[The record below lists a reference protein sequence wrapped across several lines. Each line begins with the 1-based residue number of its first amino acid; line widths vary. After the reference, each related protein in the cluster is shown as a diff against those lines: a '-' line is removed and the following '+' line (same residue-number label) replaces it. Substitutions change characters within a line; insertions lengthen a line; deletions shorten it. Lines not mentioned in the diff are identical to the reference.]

1 MKDKIKESS
10 LKRLFRFVI
19 AHWPYLVLSTIAAFF
34 FVIFNSASI
43 WITATMINNILVD
56 FNDMIIENQRLLSL
70 NDLSMNDR
78 LKLFSNN
85 LLLKETAIKTVS
97 SVCIALIVVFSAKN
111 ISLYIKN
118 ITLSIVQYRLIRD
131 LRNKLYSH
139 LHYLSL
145 SYFNKNKSGELTA
158 VLVNDI
164 DNMRSSLSI
173 MFQKLFVEP
182 INILILM
189 SLLFI
194 VSSKLAL
201 IALLIIPVSGF
212 IIFGISHSIRRRSRR
227 SQAQLAGMT
236 SMIAETISS
245 MRIVKAFATKSFEIN
260 RFAKETQKYYRLM
273 IRRDRLRFVS
283 SPVSETFGASIAALL
298 LYVGARDVLV
308 VESIN
313 SEDFL
318 RFILLLFSLFQPL
331 RSLTNVI
338 NELQNGLA
346 SADRVFN
353 IMDIESDIKDSKN
366 AVKINDLKE
375 KLMFKNVSFSYS
387 NKSENVLN
395 DINFSINK
403 GEIIALVGP
412 SGAGKSTLVDLIPRF
427 YDTLN
432 GAILID
438 NQNIKEIEINSL
450 RSLMGI
456 VTQETLLFDDTV
468 KANISYGS
476 DNIPDSE
483 VIDAAKAANA
493 HEFIL
498 KLPDAYDTII
508 GERGVSL
515 SGGQKQRIAIARA
528 IVKNPPILILDEATS
543 SLDSESESNVQE
555 AIESLM
561 NKRTVIVIAHR
572 LSTVKNANKILVLDR
587 GKIVQKGNHEDLI
600 NDEGIYKQLHKMQFR
615 T

>member
-1 MKDKIKESS
+1 MKESS
-10 LKRLFRFVI
+10 LKRLFKFVL
-19 AHWPYLVLSTIAAFF
+19 AHWPFLLLSTLAAFF

-43 WITATMINNILVD
+43 WITATMINNILID
-56 FNDMIIENQRLLSL
+56 FNEMLVENQRLSNLSE
-70 NDLSMNDR
+70 LSMNDR

-85 LLLKETAIKTVS
+85 LLLKDTAISTVS
-97 SVCIALIVVFSAKN
+97 AVCVALIVVFSAKN

-139 LHYLSL
+139 FHYLSL

-164 DNMRSSLSI
+164 DNMRNSLSI

-194 VSSKLAL
+194 VSTKLAL
-201 IALLIIPVSGF
+201 IALLIIPVSGI
-212 IIFGISHSIRRRSRR
+212 IIFGISHSIRRRSAR
-227 SQAQLAGMT
+227 SQAQLAGIT
-236 SMIAETISS
+236 SMIAETIGS
-245 MRIVKAFATKSFEIN
+245 MRIVKAFANKGFEIN
-260 RFAKETQKYYRLM
+260 RFAKETQKYYKLM
-273 IRRDRLRFVS
+273 LRRDRLRFVS
-283 SPVSETFGASIAALL
+283 SPVSETFGATIAALL
-298 LYVGARDVLV
+298 LWVGARDVLV
-308 VESIN
+308 IESIS

-331 RSLTNVI
+331 KNLTNVV

-346 SADRVFN
+346 SADRVFA
-353 IMDIESDIKDSKN
+353 IMDIKSDIQDSNNAIEIKDLENS
-366 AVKINDLKE
+366 LS
-375 KLMFKNVSFSYS
+375 FKDVSFSYGDK
-387 NKSENVLN
+387 NKKVLHN
-395 DINFSINK
+395 INFKINK

-427 YDTLN
+427 YDTLS
-432 GAILID
+432 GAVKID
-438 NQNIKEIEINSL
+438 GKDIKELKINSL

-456 VTQETLLFDDTV
+456 VTQETFLFDDSV
-468 KANISYGS
+468 KANIAYGVENIS
-476 DNIPDSE
+476 DE
-483 VIDAAKAANA
+483 RVIDAAKAANA
-493 HEFIL
+493 HEFIQN
-498 KLPDAYDTII
+498 LPEGYDTII

-543 SLDSESESNVQE
+543 SLDSESEKHVQS
-555 AIESLM
+555 AIENLM
-561 NKRTVIVIAHR
+561 NERTVFVIAHR
-572 LSTVKNANKILVLDR
+572 LSTVHNANKILVLEK
-587 GKIVQKGNHEDLI
+587 GQIVQEGKH
-600 NDEGIYKQLHKMQFR
+600 DELVNIDGLYKQLHKMQFR

>member
-1 MKDKIKESS
+1 MKESS
-10 LKRLFRFVI
+10 LKRLFRFVL
-19 AHWPYLVLSTIAAFF
+19 AHWPFLLLSTLAAFF

-43 WITATMINNILVD
+43 WITATMINNILID
-56 FNDMIIENQRLLSL
+56 FNEMLVENQRLASLSEL
-70 NDLSMNDR
+70 TMNDR
-78 LKLFSNN
+78 LKLFSNS
-85 LLLKETAIKTVS
+85 LLLRDTAISTVS
-97 SVCIALIVVFSAKN
+97 AVCVALIVVFSAKN

-139 LHYLSL
+139 FHYLSL

-164 DNMRSSLSI
+164 DNMRNSLSI

-182 INILILM
+182 INIIILM

-194 VSSKLAL
+194 VSTKLAL
-201 IALLIIPVSGF
+201 IALLIIPVSGI
-212 IIFGISHSIRRRSRR
+212 IIFGISHSIRRRSAR

-236 SMIAETISS
+236 SMIAETIGS
-245 MRIVKAFATKSFEIN
+245 MRIVKAFATKGFEIN
-260 RFAKETQKYYRLM
+260 RFAKETQKYYKLM

-283 SPVSETFGASIAALL
+283 SPVSETFGATIAALL
-298 LYVGARDVLV
+298 LWVGARDVLV
-308 VESIN
+308 IESIS

-331 RSLTNVI
+331 KNLTNVV

-346 SADRVFN
+346 SADRVFA
-353 IMDIESDIKDSKN
+353 IMDIKSDIQDVDNAFKVKDLNSSLSF
-366 AVKINDLKE
+366 ND
-375 KLMFKNVSFSYS
+375 VSFTYG
-387 NKSENVLN
+387 NKDEKVLN
-395 DINFSINK
+395 NINFKINK
-403 GEIIALVGP
+403 GEIFALVGP

-427 YDTLN
+427 YDTLS
-432 GAILID
+432 GSIKID
-438 NQNIKEIEINSL
+438 GKDIKDLELKSL

-456 VTQETLLFDDTV
+456 VTQETFLFDDTV
-468 KANISYGS
+468 KANISYGVENIS
-476 DNIPDSE
+476 DDEIK
-483 VIDAAKAANA
+483 DASKAANA
-493 HEFIL
+493 HEFIR
-498 KLPDAYDTII
+498 KLPDGYNTII

-543 SLDSESESNVQE
+543 SLDSESEKHVQS
-555 AIESLM
+555 AIENLM
-561 NKRTVIVIAHR
+561 SERTVFVIAHR
-572 LSTVKNANKILVLDR
+572 LSTVHNANKILVLEN
-587 GKIVQKGNHEDLI
+587 GQIVQEGKHDDLI
-600 NDEGIYKQLHKMQFR
+600 NVDGLYKQLHKMQFQ

>member
-1 MKDKIKESS
+1 MRESS
-10 LKRLFRFVI
+10 LKRLFNFVL
-19 AHWPYLVLSTIAAFF
+19 AHWPFLLLSTLAAFF
-34 FVIFNSASI
+34 FVVFNSASI
-43 WITATMINNILVD
+43 WITATMINNILID
-56 FNDMIIENQRLLSL
+56 FNEMIIENERLKSL
-70 NDLSMNDR
+70 NDLTMNDR
-78 LKLFSNN
+78 LKIYSNG
-85 LLLKETAIKTVS
+85 LLLKDTAINTVS

-111 ISLYIKN
+111 IFLYIKN

-139 LHYLSL
+139 FHYLSL

-164 DNMRSSLSI
+164 DNMRNSLSI

-194 VSSKLAL
+194 VSPKLAL
-201 IALLIIPVSGF
+201 IALLIIPISSV
-212 IIFGISHSIRRRSRR
+212 IIFGISHSIRRRSKR

-236 SMIAETISS
+236 SMIAETIGS
-245 MRIVKAFATKSFEIN
+245 MRIVKAFATKSFEIK
-260 RFAKETQKYYRLM
+260 RFARETQKYYQLM
-273 IRRDRLRFVS
+273 LRRDRLRFVS
-283 SPVSETFGASIAALL
+283 SPVSETFGATIAALL
-298 LYVGARDVLV
+298 LWVGARDVLV
-308 VESIN
+308 TQSIS

-331 RSLTNVI
+331 KNLTNVV

-346 SADRVFN
+346 SADRVFA
-353 IMDIESDIKDSKN
+353 IMDIDSDIKDRNN
-366 AVKINDLKE
+366 AAEIVDLKE
-375 KLMFKNVSFSYS
+375 SLSFNQVSFSYGEK
-387 NKSENVLN
+387 NDKVLN
-395 DINFSINK
+395 NINFKIDK

-427 YDTLN
+427 YDTLD
-432 GAILID
+432 GSIKID
-438 NQNIKEIEINSL
+438 NKNIKELKISSL

-456 VTQETLLFDDTV
+456 VTQETFLFDDSV
-468 KANISYGS
+468 KANIAYGLENIS
-476 DNIPDSE
+476 DNQIE
-483 VIDAAKAANA
+483 EAAKAANA
-493 HEFIL
+493 DNFI
-498 KLPDAYDTII
+498 KELPDGYNTII

-543 SLDSESESNVQE
+543 SLDSESEKHVQS
-555 AIESLM
+555 AIENLM
-561 NKRTVIVIAHR
+561 SKRTVIVIAHR
-572 LSTVKNANKILVLDR
+572 LSTVHNADKILVLEK
-587 GKIVQKGNHEDLI
+587 GQIVQEGKHEDLV
-600 NDEGIYKQLHKMQFR
+600 NNEGLYKQLHKMQFR

>member
-1 MKDKIKESS
+1 MKESS
-10 LKRLFRFVI
+10 LKRLFRFVL
-19 AHWPYLVLSTIAAFF
+19 AHWPFLLLSTLAAFF

-43 WITATMINNILVD
+43 WITATMINNILID
-56 FNDMIIENQRLLSL
+56 FNEMLVENQRLASLSEL
-70 NDLSMNDR
+70 TMNDR
-78 LKLFSNN
+78 LKLFSNS
-85 LLLKETAIKTVS
+85 LLLRDTAISTVS
-97 SVCIALIVVFSAKN
+97 AVCVALIVVFSAKN

-139 LHYLSL
+139 FHYLSL

-164 DNMRSSLSI
+164 DNMRNSLSI

-182 INILILM
+182 INIIILM

-194 VSSKLAL
+194 VSTKLAL
-201 IALLIIPVSGF
+201 IALLIIPVSGI
-212 IIFGISHSIRRRSRR
+212 IIFGISHSIRRRSAR

-236 SMIAETISS
+236 SMIAETIGS
-245 MRIVKAFATKSFEIN
+245 MRIVKAFATKGFEIN
-260 RFAKETQKYYRLM
+260 RFAKETQKYYKLM

-283 SPVSETFGASIAALL
+283 SPVSETFGATIAALL
-298 LYVGARDVLV
+298 LWVGARDVLV
-308 VESIN
+308 IESIS

-331 RSLTNVI
+331 KNLTNVV

-346 SADRVFN
+346 SADRVFA
-353 IMDIESDIKDSKN
+353 IMDIKSDIQDVDNAIKVKDLNSSLSF
-366 AVKINDLKE
+366 ND
-375 KLMFKNVSFSYS
+375 VSFTYG
-387 NKSENVLN
+387 NKDEKVLN
-395 DINFSINK
+395 NINFKINK
-403 GEIIALVGP
+403 GEIFALVGP

-427 YDTLN
+427 YDTLS
-432 GAILID
+432 GSIKID
-438 NQNIKEIEINSL
+438 GKDIKDLELKSL

-456 VTQETLLFDDTV
+456 VTQETFLFDDTV
-468 KANISYGS
+468 KANISYGVENIS
-476 DNIPDSE
+476 DDEIKNAS
-483 VIDAAKAANA
+483 KAANA
-493 HEFIL
+493 HEFIK
-498 KLPDAYDTII
+498 KLPDGYNTII

-543 SLDSESESNVQE
+543 SLDSESEKHVQS
-555 AIESLM
+555 AIENLM
-561 NKRTVIVIAHR
+561 SERTVFVIAHR
-572 LSTVKNANKILVLDR
+572 LSTVHNANKILVLEN
-587 GKIVQKGNHEDLI
+587 GQIVQEGKHDDLI
-600 NDEGIYKQLHKMQFR
+600 NVDGLYKQLHKMQFQ

>member
-1 MKDKIKESS
+1 MKESS
-10 LKRLFRFVI
+10 LKRLFRFVL
-19 AHWPYLVLSTIAAFF
+19 AHWPFLLLSTLAAFF

-43 WITATMINNILVD
+43 WITATMINNILID
-56 FNDMIIENQRLLSL
+56 FNEMLVENQRLVSLSEL
-70 NDLSMNDR
+70 TMNDR
-78 LKLFSNN
+78 LKLFSNS
-85 LLLKETAIKTVS
+85 LLLRDTAISTVS
-97 SVCIALIVVFSAKN
+97 AVCVALIVVFSAKN

-139 LHYLSL
+139 FHYLSL

-164 DNMRSSLSI
+164 DNMRNSLSI

-182 INILILM
+182 INIIILM

-194 VSSKLAL
+194 VSTKLAL
-201 IALLIIPVSGF
+201 IALLIIPVSGI
-212 IIFGISHSIRRRSRR
+212 IIFGISHSIRRRSAR

-236 SMIAETISS
+236 SMIAETIGS
-245 MRIVKAFATKSFEIN
+245 MRIVKAFATKGFEIN
-260 RFAKETQKYYRLM
+260 RFAKETQKYYKLM

-283 SPVSETFGASIAALL
+283 SPVSETFGATIAALL
-298 LYVGARDVLV
+298 LWVGARDVLV
-308 VESIN
+308 IESIS

-331 RSLTNVI
+331 KNLTNVV

-346 SADRVFN
+346 SADRVFA
-353 IMDIESDIKDSKN
+353 IMDIKSDIQDVDNAFKVKDLSSSLSF
-366 AVKINDLKE
+366 ND
-375 KLMFKNVSFSYS
+375 VSFTYG
-387 NKSENVLN
+387 NKDEKVLN
-395 DINFSINK
+395 NINFKINK
-403 GEIIALVGP
+403 GEIFALVGP

-427 YDTLN
+427 YDTLS
-432 GAILID
+432 GSIKID
-438 NQNIKEIEINSL
+438 GKDIKGLELKSL

-456 VTQETLLFDDTV
+456 VTQETFLFDDTV
-468 KANISYGS
+468 KANISYGVENIS
-476 DNIPDSE
+476 DDEIK
-483 VIDAAKAANA
+483 DASKAANA
-493 HEFIL
+493 HEFIK
-498 KLPDAYDTII
+498 KLPDGYNTII

-543 SLDSESESNVQE
+543 SLDSESEKHVQS
-555 AIESLM
+555 AIENLM
-561 NKRTVIVIAHR
+561 SERTVFVIAHR
-572 LSTVKNANKILVLDR
+572 LSTVHNANKILVLEN
-587 GKIVQKGNHEDLI
+587 GQIVQEGKHDDLI
-600 NDEGIYKQLHKMQFR
+600 NVDGLYKQLHKMQFQ

>member
-1 MKDKIKESS
+1 MKESS
-10 LKRLFRFVI
+10 LKRLFRFVL
-19 AHWPYLVLSTIAAFF
+19 AHWPFLLLSTLSAFF

-43 WITATMINNILVD
+43 WITATMINNILID
-56 FNDMIIENQRLLSL
+56 FNEMLVENQRLASLSEL
-70 NDLSMNDR
+70 TMNDR
-78 LKLFSNN
+78 LKLFSNS
-85 LLLKETAIKTVS
+85 LLLRDTAISTVS
-97 SVCIALIVVFSAKN
+97 AVCVALIVVFSAKN

-139 LHYLSL
+139 FHYLSL

-164 DNMRSSLSI
+164 DNMRNSLSI

-182 INILILM
+182 INIIILM

-194 VSSKLAL
+194 VSTKLAL
-201 IALLIIPVSGF
+201 IALLIIPVSGI
-212 IIFGISHSIRRRSRR
+212 IIFGISHSIRRRSAR

-236 SMIAETISS
+236 SMIAETIGS
-245 MRIVKAFATKSFEIN
+245 MRIVKAFATKGFEIN
-260 RFAKETQKYYRLM
+260 RFAKETQKYYKLM

-283 SPVSETFGASIAALL
+283 SPVSETFGATIAALL
-298 LYVGARDVLV
+298 LWVGARDVLV
-308 VESIN
+308 IESIS

-331 RSLTNVI
+331 KNLTNVV

-346 SADRVFN
+346 SADRVFA
-353 IMDIESDIKDSKN
+353 IMDIKSDIQDVDNAFKVKDLNSSLSF
-366 AVKINDLKE
+366 ND
-375 KLMFKNVSFSYS
+375 VSFTYG
-387 NKSENVLN
+387 NKDEKVLN
-395 DINFSINK
+395 NINFKINK
-403 GEIIALVGP
+403 GEIFALVGP

-427 YDTLN
+427 YDTLS
-432 GAILID
+432 GSIKID
-438 NQNIKEIEINSL
+438 GKDIKDLELKSL

-456 VTQETLLFDDTV
+456 VTQETFLFDDTV
-468 KANISYGS
+468 KANISYGVENIS
-476 DNIPDSE
+476 DDEIK
-483 VIDAAKAANA
+483 DASKAANA
-493 HEFIL
+493 HEFIR
-498 KLPDAYDTII
+498 KLPDGYNTII

-543 SLDSESESNVQE
+543 SLDSESEKHVQS
-555 AIESLM
+555 AIENLM
-561 NKRTVIVIAHR
+561 SERTVFVIAHR
-572 LSTVKNANKILVLDR
+572 LSTVHNANKILVLEN
-587 GKIVQKGNHEDLI
+587 GQIVQEGKHDDLI
-600 NDEGIYKQLHKMQFR
+600 NVDGLYKQLHKMQFQ

>member
-1 MKDKIKESS
+1 MKESS
-10 LKRLFRFVI
+10 LKRLFRFVL
-19 AHWPYLVLSTIAAFF
+19 AHWPFLLLSTLAAFF

-43 WITATMINNILVD
+43 WITATMINNILID
-56 FNDMIIENQRLLSL
+56 FNEMLVENQRLASLSEL
-70 NDLSMNDR
+70 TMNDR
-78 LKLFSNN
+78 LKLFSNS
-85 LLLKETAIKTVS
+85 LLLRDTAISTVS
-97 SVCIALIVVFSAKN
+97 AVCVALIVVFSAKN

-139 LHYLSL
+139 FHYLSL

-164 DNMRSSLSI
+164 DNMRNSLSI

-182 INILILM
+182 INIIILM

-194 VSSKLAL
+194 VSTKLAL
-201 IALLIIPVSGF
+201 IALLIIPISGI
-212 IIFGISHSIRRRSRR
+212 IIFGISHSIRRRSAR

-236 SMIAETISS
+236 SMIAETIGS
-245 MRIVKAFATKSFEIN
+245 MRIVKAFATKGFEIN
-260 RFAKETQKYYRLM
+260 RFAKETQKYYKLM

-298 LYVGARDVLV
+298 LWVGARDVLV
-308 VESIN
+308 IESIS

-331 RSLTNVI
+331 KNLTNVV

-346 SADRVFN
+346 SADRVFA
-353 IMDIESDIKDSKN
+353 IMDIKSDIQDVDNAIKVKDLNSSLSF
-366 AVKINDLKE
+366 ND
-375 KLMFKNVSFSYS
+375 VSFTYG
-387 NKSENVLN
+387 NKDEKVLN
-395 DINFSINK
+395 NINFKINK
-403 GEIIALVGP
+403 GEIFALVGP

-427 YDTLN
+427 YDTLS
-432 GAILID
+432 GSIKID
-438 NQNIKEIEINSL
+438 GKDIKDLELKSL

-456 VTQETLLFDDTV
+456 VTQETFLFDDTV
-468 KANISYGS
+468 KANISYGVENIS
-476 DNIPDSE
+476 DDEIK
-483 VIDAAKAANA
+483 DASKAANA
-493 HEFIL
+493 HEFIK
-498 KLPDAYDTII
+498 KLPDGYNTII

-543 SLDSESESNVQE
+543 SLDSESEKHVQS
-555 AIESLM
+555 AIENLM
-561 NKRTVIVIAHR
+561 SERTVFVIAHR
-572 LSTVKNANKILVLDR
+572 LSTVHNANKILVLEN
-587 GKIVQKGNHEDLI
+587 GQIVQEGKHDDLI
-600 NDEGIYKQLHKMQFR
+600 NVDGLYKQLHKMQFQ

>member
-1 MKDKIKESS
+1 MKESS
-10 LKRLFRFVI
+10 LKRLFRFVL
-19 AHWPYLVLSTIAAFF
+19 AHWPFLLLSTLAAFF

-43 WITATMINNILVD
+43 WITATMINNILID
-56 FNDMIIENQRLLSL
+56 FNEMLVENQRLASLSEL
-70 NDLSMNDR
+70 TMNDR
-78 LKLFSNN
+78 LKLFSNS
-85 LLLKETAIKTVS
+85 LLLRDTAISTVS
-97 SVCIALIVVFSAKN
+97 AVCVALIVVFSAKN

-139 LHYLSL
+139 FHYLSL

-164 DNMRSSLSI
+164 DNMRNSLSI

-182 INILILM
+182 INIIILM

-194 VSSKLAL
+194 VSTKLAL
-201 IALLIIPVSGF
+201 IALLIIPVSGI
-212 IIFGISHSIRRRSRR
+212 IIFGISHSIRRRSAR

-236 SMIAETISS
+236 SMIAETIGS
-245 MRIVKAFATKSFEIN
+245 MRIVKAFATKGFEIN
-260 RFAKETQKYYRLM
+260 RFAKETQKYYKLM

-283 SPVSETFGASIAALL
+283 SPVSETFGATIAALL
-298 LYVGARDVLV
+298 LWVGARDVLV
-308 VESIN
+308 IESIS

-331 RSLTNVI
+331 KNLTNVV

-346 SADRVFN
+346 SADRVFA
-353 IMDIESDIKDSKN
+353 IMDIKSDIQDVDNAFKVKDLNSSLSF
-366 AVKINDLKE
+366 ND
-375 KLMFKNVSFSYS
+375 VSFTYG
-387 NKSENVLN
+387 NKDEKVLN
-395 DINFSINK
+395 NINFKINK
-403 GEIIALVGP
+403 GEIFALVGP

-427 YDTLN
+427 YDTLS
-432 GAILID
+432 GSIKID
-438 NQNIKEIEINSL
+438 GKDIKELELKSL

-456 VTQETLLFDDTV
+456 VTQETFLFDDTV
-468 KANISYGS
+468 KANISYGVENIS
-476 DNIPDSE
+476 DDEIK
-483 VIDAAKAANA
+483 DAAKAANA
-493 HEFIL
+493 HEFIK
-498 KLPDAYDTII
+498 KLPDGYNTII

-543 SLDSESESNVQE
+543 SLDSESEKHVQS
-555 AIESLM
+555 AIENLM
-561 NKRTVIVIAHR
+561 SERTVFVIAHR
-572 LSTVKNANKILVLDR
+572 LSTVHNANKILVLEN
-587 GKIVQKGNHEDLI
+587 GQIVQEGKHDDLI
-600 NDEGIYKQLHKMQFR
+600 NVDGLYKQLHKMQFQ

>member
-1 MKDKIKESS
+1 MKESS
-10 LKRLFRFVI
+10 LKRLFRFVL
-19 AHWPYLVLSTIAAFF
+19 AHWPFLMLSTFAAFF

-56 FNDMIIENQRLLSL
+56 FNDMLIENKRLLSL
-70 NDLSMNDR
+70 SDLSMNDR

-85 LLLKETAIKTVS
+85 LLLKDTAINTVS

-145 SYFNKNKSGELTA
+145 SYFNKNKSGKLTA

-164 DNMRSSLSI
+164 DNMRNSLSV

-236 SMIAETISS
+236 AMIAETISS
-245 MRIVKAFATKSFEIN
+245 MRIVKAFATKGFEIN
-260 RFAKETQKYYRLM
+260 RFARETQKYYKLM

-346 SADRVFN
+346 SADRVFD
-353 IMDIESDIKDSKN
+353 IMDIKSDIIDIDN
-366 AVKINDLKE
+366 AKEINDLNK
-375 KLMFKNVSFSYS
+375 KLSFENVSFSYG
-387 NKSENVLN
+387 KEDEKVLN
-395 DINFSINK
+395 NINFQINK

-412 SGAGKSTLVDLIPRF
+412 SGAGKSTLVDLVPRF
-427 YDTLN
+427 YDTLS
-432 GAILID
+432 GAIKID
-438 NQNIKEIEINSL
+438 GVDLKEIKINSL

-468 KANISYGS
+468 KANIAYGIENIS
-476 DNIPDSE
+476 DNE
-483 VIDAAKAANA
+483 VIEAAKAANA
-493 HEFIL
+493 HDFIKDL
-498 KLPDAYDTII
+498 KDGYETII
-508 GERGVSL
+508 GLRVSSL
-515 SGGQKQRIAIARA
+515 SVGQKQMIAIERA

-543 SLDSESESNVQE
+543 SLDSESEKNVQE

-561 NKRTVIVIAHR
+561 HKRTVIVIAHR
-572 LSTVKNANKILVLDR
+572 LSTVQNANKIIVLNK
-587 GKIVQKGNHEDLI
+587 GNIVQEGKHEELI
-600 NDEGIYKQLHKMQFR
+600 NIEGIYKELHKMQFR

>member
-1 MKDKIKESS
+1 MKESS
-10 LKRLFRFVI
+10 LKRLFSFVL
-19 AHWPYLVLSTIAAFF
+19 AHWPFLLLSTLAAFF
-34 FVIFNSASI
+34 FVVFNSASI
-43 WITATMINNILVD
+43 WITATMINNILID
-56 FNDMIIENQRLLSL
+56 FNEMIIENERLKSL
-70 NDLSMNDR
+70 NDLTMNDR
-78 LKLFSNN
+78 LKIYSNG
-85 LLLKETAIKTVS
+85 LLLKDTAINTVS

-111 ISLYIKN
+111 IFLYIKN

-139 LHYLSL
+139 FHYLSL

-164 DNMRSSLSI
+164 DNMRNSLSI

-194 VSSKLAL
+194 VSPKLAL
-201 IALLIIPVSGF
+201 IALLIIPISSV
-212 IIFGISHSIRRRSRR
+212 IIFGISHSIRRRSKR

-236 SMIAETISS
+236 SMIAETIGS
-245 MRIVKAFATKSFEIN
+245 MRIVKAFATKSFEIK
-260 RFAKETQKYYRLM
+260 RFARETQKYYQLM
-273 IRRDRLRFVS
+273 LRRDRLRFVS
-283 SPVSETFGASIAALL
+283 SPVSETFGATIAALL
-298 LYVGARDVLV
+298 LWVGARDVLV
-308 VESIN
+308 TQSIS

-331 RSLTNVI
+331 KNLTNVV

-346 SADRVFN
+346 SADRVFA
-353 IMDIESDIKDSKN
+353 IMDIDSDIKDRNN
-366 AVKINDLKE
+366 AAEIVDLKE
-375 KLMFKNVSFSYS
+375 SLSFNQVSFSYGEK
-387 NKSENVLN
+387 NDKVLN
-395 DINFSINK
+395 NINFKIDK

-427 YDTLN
+427 YDTLD
-432 GAILID
+432 GSIKID
-438 NQNIKEIEINSL
+438 NKNIKELKISSL

-456 VTQETLLFDDTV
+456 VTQETFLFDDSV
-468 KANISYGS
+468 KANIAYGLENIS
-476 DNIPDSE
+476 DNQIE
-483 VIDAAKAANA
+483 EAAKAANA
-493 HEFIL
+493 DNFI
-498 KLPDAYDTII
+498 KELPDGYNTII

-543 SLDSESESNVQE
+543 SLDSESEKHVQS
-555 AIESLM
+555 AIENLM
-561 NKRTVIVIAHR
+561 SKRTVIVIAHR
-572 LSTVKNANKILVLDR
+572 LSTVHNADKILVLEK
-587 GKIVQKGNHEDLI
+587 GQIVQEGKHEDLV
-600 NDEGIYKQLHKMQFR
+600 NNEGLYKQLHKMQFR

>member
-1 MKDKIKESS
+1 MKESS
-10 LKRLFRFVI
+10 LKRLFRFVL
-19 AHWPYLVLSTIAAFF
+19 AHWPFLLLSTLAAFF

-43 WITATMINNILVD
+43 WITATMINNILID
-56 FNDMIIENQRLLSL
+56 FNEMLVENQRLVSLSEL
-70 NDLSMNDR
+70 TMNDR
-78 LKLFSNN
+78 LKLFSNS
-85 LLLKETAIKTVS
+85 LLLRDTAISTVS
-97 SVCIALIVVFSAKN
+97 AVCVALIVVFSAKN

-139 LHYLSL
+139 FHYLSL

-164 DNMRSSLSI
+164 DNMRNSLSI

-182 INILILM
+182 INIIILM

-194 VSSKLAL
+194 VSTKLAL
-201 IALLIIPVSGF
+201 IALLIIPVSGI
-212 IIFGISHSIRRRSRR
+212 IIFGISHSIRRRSAR

-236 SMIAETISS
+236 SMIAETIGS
-245 MRIVKAFATKSFEIN
+245 MRIVKAFATKGFEIN
-260 RFAKETQKYYRLM
+260 RFAKETQKYYKLM

-283 SPVSETFGASIAALL
+283 SPVSETFGATIAALL
-298 LYVGARDVLV
+298 LWVGARDVLV
-308 VESIN
+308 IESIS

-331 RSLTNVI
+331 KNLTNVV

-346 SADRVFN
+346 SADRVFA
-353 IMDIESDIKDSKN
+353 IMDIKSDIQDVDN
-366 AVKINDLKE
+366 AFKVKDLKSS
-375 KLMFKNVSFSYS
+375 LSFNDVSFTYG
-387 NKSENVLN
+387 NKDEKVLN
-395 DINFSINK
+395 NINFKINK
-403 GEIIALVGP
+403 GEIFALVGP

-427 YDTLN
+427 YDTLS
-432 GAILID
+432 GSIKID
-438 NQNIKEIEINSL
+438 GKELELKSL

-456 VTQETLLFDDTV
+456 VTQETFLFDDTV
-468 KANISYGS
+468 KANISYGVENIS
-476 DNIPDSE
+476 DDEIK
-483 VIDAAKAANA
+483 DASKAANA
-493 HEFIL
+493 HEFIK
-498 KLPDAYDTII
+498 KLPDGYNTII

-543 SLDSESESNVQE
+543 SLDSESEKHVQS
-555 AIESLM
+555 AIENLM
-561 NKRTVIVIAHR
+561 SERTVFVIAHR
-572 LSTVKNANKILVLDR
+572 LSTVHNANKILVLEN
-587 GKIVQKGNHEDLI
+587 GQIVQEGKHDDLI
-600 NDEGIYKQLHKMQFR
+600 NVDGLYKQLHKMQFQ

>member
-1 MKDKIKESS
+1 MKESS
-10 LKRLFRFVI
+10 LKRLFRFVL
-19 AHWPYLVLSTIAAFF
+19 AHWPFLLLSTLAAFF

-43 WITATMINNILVD
+43 WITATMINNILID
-56 FNDMIIENQRLLSL
+56 FNEMLVENQRLVSLSEL
-70 NDLSMNDR
+70 TMNDR
-78 LKLFSNN
+78 LKLFSNS
-85 LLLKETAIKTVS
+85 LLLRDTAISTVS
-97 SVCIALIVVFSAKN
+97 AVCVALIVVFSAKN

-139 LHYLSL
+139 FHYLSL

-164 DNMRSSLSI
+164 DNMRNSLSI

-182 INILILM
+182 INIVILM

-194 VSSKLAL
+194 VSTKLAL
-201 IALLIIPVSGF
+201 IALLIIPVSGI
-212 IIFGISHSIRRRSRR
+212 IIFGISHSIRRRSAR

-236 SMIAETISS
+236 SMIAETIGS
-245 MRIVKAFATKSFEIN
+245 MRIVKAFATKGFEIN
-260 RFAKETQKYYRLM
+260 RFAKETQKYYKLM

-283 SPVSETFGASIAALL
+283 SPVSETFGATIAALL
-298 LYVGARDVLV
+298 LWVGARDVLV
-308 VESIN
+308 IESIS

-331 RSLTNVI
+331 KNLTNVV

-346 SADRVFN
+346 SADRVFA
-353 IMDIESDIKDSKN
+353 IMDIKSDIQDVDNAFKVKDLNSSLSF
-366 AVKINDLKE
+366 ND
-375 KLMFKNVSFSYS
+375 VSFTYG
-387 NKSENVLN
+387 NKDEKVLN
-395 DINFSINK
+395 NINFKINK
-403 GEIIALVGP
+403 GEIFALVGP

-427 YDTLN
+427 YDTLS
-432 GAILID
+432 GSIKID
-438 NQNIKEIEINSL
+438 GKDIKDLELKSL

-456 VTQETLLFDDTV
+456 VTQETFLFDDTV
-468 KANISYGS
+468 KANISYGVENIS
-476 DNIPDSE
+476 DDEIK
-483 VIDAAKAANA
+483 DASKAANA
-493 HEFIL
+493 HEFIK
-498 KLPDAYDTII
+498 KLPDGYNTII

-543 SLDSESESNVQE
+543 SLDSESEKHVQS
-555 AIESLM
+555 AIENLM
-561 NKRTVIVIAHR
+561 SERTVFVIAHR
-572 LSTVKNANKILVLDR
+572 LSTVHNANKILVLEN
-587 GKIVQKGNHEDLI
+587 GQIVQEGKHDDLI
-600 NDEGIYKQLHKMQFR
+600 NVDGLYKQLHKMQFQ

>member
-1 MKDKIKESS
+1 M
-10 LKRLFRFVI
+10 
-19 AHWPYLVLSTIAAFF
+19 
-34 FVIFNSASI
+34 
-43 WITATMINNILVD
+43 
-56 FNDMIIENQRLLSL
+56 
-70 NDLSMNDR
+70 
-78 LKLFSNN
+78 
-85 LLLKETAIKTVS
+85 
-97 SVCIALIVVFSAKN
+97 
-111 ISLYIKN
+111 
-118 ITLSIVQYRLIRD
+118 
-131 LRNKLYSH
+131 
-139 LHYLSL
+139 
-145 SYFNKNKSGELTA
+145 
-158 VLVNDI
+158 
-164 DNMRSSLSI
+164 
-173 MFQKLFVEP
+173 
-182 INILILM
+182 
-189 SLLFI
+189 
-194 VSSKLAL
+194 
-201 IALLIIPVSGF
+201 
-212 IIFGISHSIRRRSRR
+212 
-227 SQAQLAGMT
+227 
-236 SMIAETISS
+236 
-245 MRIVKAFATKSFEIN
+245 
-260 RFAKETQKYYRLM
+260 
-273 IRRDRLRFVS
+273 
-283 SPVSETFGASIAALL
+283 
-298 LYVGARDVLV
+298 
-308 VESIN
+308 
-313 SEDFL
+313 
-318 RFILLLFSLFQPL
+318 
-331 RSLTNVI
+331 I

-432 GAILID
+432 GSILID